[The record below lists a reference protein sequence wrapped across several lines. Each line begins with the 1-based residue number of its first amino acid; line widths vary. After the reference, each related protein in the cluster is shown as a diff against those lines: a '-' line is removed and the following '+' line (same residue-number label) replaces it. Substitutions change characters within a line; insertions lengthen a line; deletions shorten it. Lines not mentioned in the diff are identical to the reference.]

1 MARTRMG
8 HDHRLGTA
16 QKTFENETYGS
27 VQSDRVGLDRQDI
40 TDG

>member
-8 HDHRLGTA
+8 HDHGLGTA
-16 QKTFENETYGS
+16 QRAFENETYGS
-27 VQSDRVGLDRQDI
+27 VHSDRVGLDRQDI